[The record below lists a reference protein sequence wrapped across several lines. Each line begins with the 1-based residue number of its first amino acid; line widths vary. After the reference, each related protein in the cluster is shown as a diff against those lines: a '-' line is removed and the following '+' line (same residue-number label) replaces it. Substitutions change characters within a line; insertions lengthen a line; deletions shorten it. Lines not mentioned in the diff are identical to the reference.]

1 MKIKNPELFEKD
13 LWKLSNSELGQLS
26 KKVAEM
32 IRYYQ
37 YELNNPIHENWD
49 DFSVWNYS
57 DFRENFGY
65 LRSYINYF
73 DEICDEFTVR
83 ARELE

>member
-13 LWKLSNSELGQLS
+13 LWKLSNSELGKLS

-37 YELNNPIHENWD
+37 HELNNPIHENWD
-49 DFSVWNYS
+49 NFSVWNYS
-57 DFRENFGY
+57 DFRENFDY
-65 LRSYINYF
+65 LRNYINYF